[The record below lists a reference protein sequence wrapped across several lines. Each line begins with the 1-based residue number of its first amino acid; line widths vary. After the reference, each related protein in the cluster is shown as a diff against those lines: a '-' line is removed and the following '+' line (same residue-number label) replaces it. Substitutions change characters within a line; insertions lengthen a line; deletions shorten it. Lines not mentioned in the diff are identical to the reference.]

1 LEKATS
7 VKDEVANRV
16 KQVTDAAVAKIAGPL
31 QPPKDILCSMSILPW
46 DEAHKA
52 LGRTV
57 ADTFLAAQITVRNLS
72 TDSEFLIQDAELAVD
87 ANSAQLSRFQ
97 VGHEKELARSVLQY
111 GQSYDRQH
119 IFINIAD
126 GIGTIL
132 GAIVGVPQPSIDA
145 LTKASGAYHA
155 GLQPVLHVL
164 LPDLTTRNLN
174 TLNDLAFSA
183 ASASR
188 VVVPK
193 SGSVPFIV
201 FIPVKPLEQAC
212 WLQAGYDIYKDDSFT
227 SACDQVCKNA
237 SCTNENLSTVIF
249 KHWTPIQVQALEK
262 HAYALIAGVHIKP
275 VGQPAVL
282 KGIVCA
288 APTDP
293 SGAYLQ
299 YSIPASGLSCTV
311 TGSDLDTM
319 AILRFRSPADSK
331 TNLDAKVTVSG
342 DNTAA
347 TALLASTDTSKIKQ
361 SNYELFS
368 VDKTG
373 AEQDMNRSLTF
384 RLPPSIAAGQAIPAA
399 GNFTLTGSNLAGVSF
414 VAFYDAASDTTEKAR
429 VSVIAASSTDSS
441 ITAPVPLAASLP
453 TGPSYKI
460 RLVLADGA
468 NTLYQ
473 TGTTVTH

>member
-1 LEKATS
+1 
-7 VKDEVANRV
+7 
-16 KQVTDAAVAKIAGPL
+16 
-31 QPPKDILCSMSILPW
+31 
-46 DEAHKA
+46 
-52 LGRTV
+52 
-57 ADTFLAAQITVRNLS
+57 
-72 TDSEFLIQDAELAVD
+72 
-87 ANSAQLSRFQ
+87 
-97 VGHEKELARSVLQY
+97 
-111 GQSYDRQH
+111 
-119 IFINIAD
+119 
-126 GIGTIL
+126 
-132 GAIVGVPQPSIDA
+132 
-145 LTKASGAYHA
+145 
-155 GLQPVLHVL
+155 
-164 LPDLTTRNLN
+164 
-174 TLNDLAFSA
+174 
-183 ASASR
+183 
-188 VVVPK
+188 
-193 SGSVPFIV
+193 
-201 FIPVKPLEQAC
+201 
-212 WLQAGYDIYKDDSFT
+212 
-227 SACDQVCKNA
+227 
-237 SCTNENLSTVIF
+237 
-249 KHWTPIQVQALEK
+249 
-262 HAYALIAGVHIKP
+262 
-275 VGQPAVL
+275 
-282 KGIVCA
+282 
-288 APTDP
+288 
-293 SGAYLQ
+293 
-299 YSIPASGLSCTV
+299 
-311 TGSDLDTM
+311 M